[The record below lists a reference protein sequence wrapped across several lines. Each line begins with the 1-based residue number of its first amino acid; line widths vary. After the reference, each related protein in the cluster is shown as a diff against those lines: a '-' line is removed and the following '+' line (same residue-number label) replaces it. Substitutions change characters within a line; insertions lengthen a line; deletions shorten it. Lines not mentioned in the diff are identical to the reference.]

1 MKSWELENLDFDTP
15 WIYELGP
22 MRKDWC
28 KHWNCEILFE
38 LIKNNSDWKSII
50 TKFFGFYSIY
60 ITLSDFYYLSNF
72 YASKFCNI
80 IKTMFN
86 KKFLLECAVL
96 TSFILLLSPKYQ
108 IIIKNIIYDY
118 LTSVSLFFYIF
129 CILLY
134 SMKGYRMKIAIKHY
148 INFII
153 IKKK

>member
-108 IIIKNIIYDY
+108 IIYY
-118 LTSVSLFFYIF
+118 EGL
-129 CILLY
+129 
-134 SMKGYRMKIAIKHY
+134 
-148 INFII
+148 
-153 IKKK
+153 